1 MIVTKDLEVVQQ
13 LRDEQKNKSWGFVP
27 TMGFLH
33 RGHIS
38 LVEKAL
44 VNNDFCIVSIYVNP
58 MQFNVR
64 SDFETYPQNLDEDL
78 ELLESAG
85 VDLVFTPDHETIY
98 PEGYAAT
105 ITIPGL
111 TDILEGA
118 SRPGHFD
125 GVCTIIT
132 KMFHMIQPDKA
143 YFGEKDAQQLL
154 IIKKLVVD
162 LNIRTEII
170 GCQTRRERDGL
181 AMSSRNA
188 RLTDEHRQQAPIL
201 YKSLTKAKEMIV
213 EGEKDCEKIIKVMT
227 EMINSEPLAKI
238 ELLSITNAESLAKLL
253 KIEGKVLIS
262 LAVFFGDVRLIDNI
276 RMNAS

>member
-44 VNNDFCIVSIYVNP
+44 VNNDFCVVSIYVNP

-64 SDFETYPQNLDEDL
+64 SDFETYPQNLAEDIAQL
-78 ELLESAG
+78 EAAG
-85 VDLVFTPDHETIY
+85 VDLVFNPDHETIY
-98 PEGYAAT
+98 PEGFASK

-111 TDILEGA
+111 SDILEGA

-132 KMFHMIQPDKA
+132 KMFHIIHPDKA

-154 IIKKLVVD
+154 IIKKLVAD
-162 LNIRTEII
+162 LNFRTDVI
-170 GCQTRRERDGL
+170 GCPTRRERDGL

-188 RLTDEHRQQAPIL
+188 RLTNEQRQQAPIL
-201 YKSLTKAKEMIV
+201 YKSLQTAKEMILN
-213 EGEKDCEKIIKVMT
+213 GEKKPKNVIKVMT
-227 EMINSEPLAKI
+227 DMINSQPLANI
-238 ELLSITNAESLAKLL
+238 ELLSISEATSLSE
-253 KIEGKVLIS
+253 IVDMEGKILIS

-276 RMNAS
+276 RIDT

>member
-44 VNNDFCIVSIYVNP
+44 VNNDFCVVSIYVNP

-64 SDFETYPQNLDEDL
+64 SDFETYPQNLAEDIAQL
-78 ELLESAG
+78 EAAG
-85 VDLVFTPDHETIY
+85 VDLVFNPDHETIY
-98 PEGYAAT
+98 PKGFASK

-111 TDILEGA
+111 SDILEGA

-132 KMFHMIQPDKA
+132 KMFHIIHPDKA

-154 IIKKLVVD
+154 IIKKLVAD
-162 LNIRTEII
+162 LNFRTDVI
-170 GCQTRRERDGL
+170 GCPTRRERDGL

-188 RLTDEHRQQAPIL
+188 RLTNEQRQQAPIL
-201 YKSLTKAKEMIV
+201 YKSLQTAKEMILN
-213 EGEKDCEKIIKVMT
+213 GEKKPKNVIKVMT
-227 EMINSEPLAKI
+227 DMINSQPLANI
-238 ELLSITNAESLAKLL
+238 ELLSISEATSLSE
-253 KIEGKVLIS
+253 IVDMEGKILIS

-276 RMNAS
+276 RIDT

>member
-44 VNNDFCIVSIYVNP
+44 VNNDFCVVSIYVNP

-64 SDFETYPQNLDEDL
+64 SDFETYPQNLAEDIAQL
-78 ELLESAG
+78 EAAG
-85 VDLVFTPDHETIY
+85 VDLVFNPDHETIH
-98 PEGYAAT
+98 PEGFASK

-111 TDILEGA
+111 SDILEGA

-132 KMFHMIQPDKA
+132 KMFHIIHPDKA

-154 IIKKLVVD
+154 IIKKLVAD
-162 LNIRTEII
+162 LNFRTDVI
-170 GCQTRRERDGL
+170 GCPTRRERDGL

-188 RLTDEHRQQAPIL
+188 RLTNEQRQQAPIL
-201 YKSLTKAKEMIV
+201 YKSLQTAKEMILN
-213 EGEKDCEKIIKVMT
+213 GEKKPKNVIKVMT
-227 EMINSEPLAKI
+227 DMINSQPLANI
-238 ELLSITNAESLAKLL
+238 ELLSISEATSLSE
-253 KIEGKVLIS
+253 IVDMEGKILIS

-276 RMNAS
+276 RIDT